1 LAVTEPQRLA
11 LHAAARATLGAEEGD
26 TLMAL
31 TPPAN
36 TEIATLQALEHT
48 EERLGSRIDNVE
60 ERLGSRID
68 TVEERLTARID
79 TVEERLGS
87 RIDTVEERLGSRIDN
102 VEERLTARIERVD
115 ERSATRIDQ
124 AVSGLRVDIERTAS
138 RTLRWSVGAI
148 VAAQAATVGSL
159 TLLLG

>member
-1 LAVTEPQRLA
+1 MAVTEPQRLA
-11 LHAAARATLGAEEGD
+11 LHAAARASLGAEEGD

-36 TEIATLQALEHT
+36 TEIATLQALERT
-48 EERLGSRIDNVE
+48 EERLSTRIDSLDDRLSARIDSVE
-60 ERLGSRID
+60 ERLG
-68 TVEERLTARID
+68 
-79 TVEERLGS
+79 
-87 RIDTVEERLGSRIDN
+87 
-102 VEERLTARIERVD
+102 ARIERVD

-124 AVSGLRVDIERTAS
+124 AVSGLRVDIERAAS

-148 VAAQAATVGSL
+148 VAAQAATIGSL

>member
-11 LHAAARATLGAEEGD
+11 LHAAARASLGAEEGD

-36 TEIATLQALEHT
+36 TEIATLQALERT
-48 EERLGSRIDNVE
+48 EERLSTRIDSLDDRLSARIDSVE
-60 ERLGSRID
+60 ERLG
-68 TVEERLTARID
+68 
-79 TVEERLGS
+79 
-87 RIDTVEERLGSRIDN
+87 
-102 VEERLTARIERVD
+102 ARIERVD

-124 AVSGLRVDIERTAS
+124 AVSGLRVDIERAAS

-148 VAAQAATVGSL
+148 VAAQAATIGSL